1 MEARKLA
8 WAKPALVR
16 KPVQETLSGI
26 GNPRDGLTGE
36 FPLQS

>member
-16 KPVQETLSGI
+16 KPVQETMSGF
-26 GNPRDGLTGE
+26 GGPGDGQTGE
-36 FPLQS
+36 FPSS